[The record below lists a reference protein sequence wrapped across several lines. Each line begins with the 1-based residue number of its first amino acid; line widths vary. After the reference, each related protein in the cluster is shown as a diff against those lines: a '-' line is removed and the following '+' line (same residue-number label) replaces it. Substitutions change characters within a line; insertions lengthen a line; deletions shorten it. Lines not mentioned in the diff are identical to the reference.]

1 MRVAIIADIHGN
13 VDALEAVL
21 HDLRARGADCIINLG
36 DCVSGPLW
44 PRETMELLQA
54 LGLRGLGL
62 QGMDLQAAGL
72 PTVRGN
78 HDRWVAQAPRE
89 KMGPSDAFA
98 HDRLTSAQRSA
109 LGNLP
114 LRLDFAEGIA
124 AVHGTAADDTQYLLE
139 DVVAGRLAL
148 SSCENIALRVGREMA
163 SVLACGHSHQPRL
176 VRGPGGLMVVNP
188 GSVGCPAYVDPT
200 PPTAHVSETG
210 SPHARYALLTKE
222 ARESRWHV
230 DFVAVAY
237 GWDRASAQAASN
249 GRLQWARALATGYVS

>member
-21 HDLRARGADCIINLG
+21 DDVRARSADRIVNLG

-44 PRETMELLQA
+44 PRETMDLLQA
-54 LGLRGLGL
+54 
-62 QGMDLQAAGL
+62 MGL

-78 HDRWVAQAPRE
+78 HDRWVAQTPRGE
-89 KMGPSDAFA
+89 MGPSDAFA
-98 HDRLTSAQRSA
+98 HERLTPEQCRA

-114 LRLDFAEGIA
+114 ARLDLAEGIA
-124 AVHGTAADDTQYLLE
+124 AVHGTAADDNQYLLE

-148 SSCENIALRVGREMA
+148 ASYEAIAARVGSPGV

-176 VRGPGGLMVVNP
+176 ARGPGGLMIVNP

-200 PPTAHVSETG
+200 PPTPHVSETG

-222 ARESRWHV
+222 TRESRWRV
-230 DFVAVAY
+230 DFIAVGY
-237 GWDRASAQAASN
+237 DWDRASAQAASY
-249 GRLQWARALATGYVS
+249 GRPQWARALATGYVS